1 MSELV
6 AQNFPG
12 NVRQLENLC
21 HWLTVMAATQV
32 IEVADLPPDT
42 RSNGPRK
49 AAADWVEALGNEVE
63 GQLGRGESSIMDQL
77 VRDFEKTLISKA
89 LARTGG
95 RRIEAANILGMG
107 RNTITRKIAELDIE
121 GKGEDKDDTH
131 KDDSQD
137 SPATGK

>member
-121 GKGEDKDDTH
+121 GKGEDKDD
-131 KDDSQD
+131 SQD